1 MHLPLPQTLDG
12 ITFDSRRALKA
23 ALAAEG
29 SFAKADSPTSIIS
42 FSTVSLYYAPPTP
55 VRYIIIF
62 IKASRCPYPR
72 AELTWPPCQYGLH
85 LSPALLST
93 PGTISP
99 QAVSCTGTLAT
110 LVEYI
115 MIIIQRLMDPF
126 PYLGLSQSF
135 GTITAEPSRA
145 SSTQSY
151 LVSLVLN
158 RTSCIIAQ
166 ELSKWH
172 INYPLM
178 GSHMVSMSAFERTS
192 AKSYI
197 ALLISNNI
205 LNMMTYDLF
214 LSASPPSRPLIM
226 LCSALKT
233 LSRTPSWT

>member
-1 MHLPLPQTLDG
+1 M
-12 ITFDSRRALKA
+12 
-23 ALAAEG
+23 
-29 SFAKADSPTSIIS
+29 
-42 FSTVSLYYAPPTP
+42 P
-55 VRYIIIF
+55 VRPPSEPSLAEHTWHYQS
-62 IKASRCPYPR
+62 ASCIMY
-72 AELTWPPCQYGLH
+72 WH
-85 LSPALLST
+85 
-93 PGTISP
+93 
-99 QAVSCTGTLAT
+99 TLAT

-178 GSHMVSMSAFERTS
+178 GSRRLSHGLHVS
-192 AKSYI
+192 I
-197 ALLISNNI
+197 
-205 LNMMTYDLF
+205 
-214 LSASPPSRPLIM
+214 
-226 LCSALKT
+226 
-233 LSRTPSWT
+233 